1 MRYLCK
7 DASVAERITQLA
19 EETKFPLFIDM
30 DNNKVI
36 ATPPVFMDFLNGN
49 SADTMM
55 VDHEYLN
62 AMYEGYSEPLNK
74 DIKAQNFIFASM
86 EIYEE
91 FKRLVESN
99 ETLAEGFELPD
110 NPFIGTVEE
119 AKADNV
125 KFTGFVMYID
135 YNALQEIEKAIGVA
149 KALCSSDPHFPK
161 KGEEIVIV
169 GLGGRGPGIG
179 GGLLDKVRQLER
191 DHQWDFPYADS
202 TVFHEEKG
210 NRKSRRSVAC
220 GIKGNRYPL
229 PKVPRGTPRGNR

>member
-7 DASVAERITQLA
+7 DVSVADRITQLA
-19 EETKFPLFIDM
+19 NETKFPFFIDM

-36 ATPPVFMDFLNGN
+36 ATPTVFMDFLNGN
-49 SADTMM
+49 NANTMM
-55 VDHEYLN
+55 VDHDHLDVIYKD
-62 AMYEGYSEPLNK
+62 YSEALNK
-74 DIKAQNFIFASM
+74 DIKMQDFIFASM

-91 FKRLVESN
+91 FKRLVES
-99 ETLAEGFELPD
+99 EEILAEGLKLPGD
-110 NPFIGTVEE
+110 PFIGTVEE
-119 AKADNV
+119 AKAARV
-125 KFTGFVMYID
+125 GFSGFVMYID
-135 YNALQEIEKAIGVA
+135 YNTLQEFERAIGAA

-161 KGEEIVIV
+161 DEEKIVIV
-169 GLGGRGPGIG
+169 GLGARGPGIS